1 MKTVWIGLSMEN
13 ELGMYV
19 HCGFTSF
26 RTRVLIL
33 LGSPLEF
40 YLLDIHF
47 EVLHFFRFEIKPT
60 DHFKCQSSKLFIHL
74 ID

>member
-1 MKTVWIGLSMEN
+1 
-13 ELGMYV
+13 MYIV
-19 HCGFTSF
+19 AS
-26 RTRVLIL
+26 RPSDQEYLYV

-60 DHFKCQSSKLFIHL
+60 DHFKFQSSKLFFHL